1 MDRQAFLLSGAA
13 FAVAASP
20 AAAQTRPAVTIATI
34 ANDPLVGPFYAKQQ
48 HFFEN
53 AGLDATVSVMNNG
66 AAVIAA
72 VAGGAV
78 DFGGS
83 NLQSLVVAYKKGV
96 PIQLV
101 APAGIFNKQSPVA
114 AIIVAKSSPIMTAKD
129 LEGKVIAASPLKSLS
144 EYAADIWIDKNG
156 GDSSKVKY
164 VEIPFGEME
173 SALVQGRV
181 AAASLTEPYFSQAKG
196 TCRVLALPYA
206 AIAPQFLTSA
216 FFTSTAFAKAHPD
229 LVAKFASA
237 MRTTAAWANKN
248 QAASG
253 EILGT
258 VAKLDAKTVADMSR
272 VMYAETLT
280 PALIQPTIDLSASFK
295 VIDASYPASDMIA
308 SAK

>member
-1 MDRQAFLLSGAA
+1 MDRQAFFISAAA

-20 AAAQTRPAVTIATI
+20 AAAQSRPAVTVATI

-72 VAGGAV
+72 VAGGSV

-101 APAGIFNKQSPVA
+101 APAGVFNKSSPVA
-114 AIIVAKSSPIMTAKD
+114 AIIVPKNSSIMTAKD

-144 EYAADIWIDKNG
+144 EFAADIWIDKNG

-173 SALVQGRV
+173 SALLQGRV
-181 AAASLTEPYFSQAKG
+181 AAASLTEPYISQAQG
-196 TCRVLALPYA
+196 TCRVLALPYS

-216 FFTSTAFAKAHPD
+216 FFTSVAFARAHPD
-229 LVAKFASA
+229 SVAKFASA
-237 MRTTAAWANKN
+237 MRTTALWANTH

-258 VAKLDAKTVADMSR
+258 VAKLDPKTVADMSR
-272 VMYAETLT
+272 VMYAERLT
-280 PALIQPTIDLSASFK
+280 PALIQPTIDLSVTFK
-295 VIDASYPASDMIA
+295 VIDAGYPASDMIA
-308 SAK
+308 SVK